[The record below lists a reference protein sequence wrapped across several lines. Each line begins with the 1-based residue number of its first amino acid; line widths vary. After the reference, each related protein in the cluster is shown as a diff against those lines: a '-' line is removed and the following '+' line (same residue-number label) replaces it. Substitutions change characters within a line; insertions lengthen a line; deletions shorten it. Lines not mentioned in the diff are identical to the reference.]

1 MTSRAAEFVRR
12 ANVYP
17 SWLSSFALA
26 IFPPSLF
33 WGREQQSCLHSW
45 AGQFRLRLEIAASHV
60 STTAPWQWG
69 LSSDG
74 APQRVYS
81 SPNLSSS
88 AEAPPPHEQ
97 RKIKWEMRKSKV
109 LPLFSFLG
117 LWSFAET
124 LKKKKKRTWKSIAFN
139 SENIH
144 LLTQGLCPWT
154 SKLCPA

>member
-1 MTSRAAEFVRR
+1 MTSRAVEFVRR
-12 ANVYP
+12 ANLYP
-17 SWLSSFALA
+17 LLTLHLCPGHIST
-26 IFPPSLF
+26 FPVL
-33 WGREQQSCLHSW
+33 RMEQQSCLHSW
-45 AGQFRLRLEIAASHV
+45 AGQFRRCLEIAACPHV

-74 APQRVYS
+74 ALQRVYS

-124 LKKKKKRTWKSIAFN
+124 LKKKKKQHERVL
-139 SENIH
+139 
-144 LLTQGLCPWT
+144 LLTLKIFT
-154 SKLCPA
+154 F